1 MKPQTKT
8 GPYQQAEMRMF
19 EAAAIPTDNL
29 RFQAENSTTKVL
41 RSTAAKRKQD
51 SADAYNQLFSRME
64 KVKPIA
70 GDKAAA
76 ATGQQNSMIVTSTNA
91 NGTNAAA
98 PVTDELEAL
107 MQTSSNV

>member
-1 MKPQTKT
+1 
-8 GPYQQAEMRMF
+8 MRMF

-70 GDKAAA
+70 GDNKSSSAQAAA